1 MGRRANEQPTSVGL
15 TLAGLL
21 GVLSFIRHLLPLGL
35 YVCMRTD
42 ASICYVKMRRPLAYA
57 HNVYSLATASRRR
70 SCLVA
75 LALKCYVVGMYP
87 RFQPHR
93 KLLTS
98 LLHTN
103 PYPFCNLKHTYP

>member
-42 ASICYVKMRRPLAYA
+42 ATICYVKMRRPLCAQRILPRHCISQA
-57 HNVYSLATASRRR
+57 QL
-70 SCLVA
+70 SCSI
-75 LALKCYVVGMYP
+75 G
-87 RFQPHR
+87 
-93 KLLTS
+93 T
-98 LLHTN
+98 
-103 PYPFCNLKHTYP
+103 